1 VKLYAGTTEQ
11 FRTDARM
18 HRIAE
23 KLRAEYTTQ
32 IGHKPAQ
39 SEYNAWQNSLM
50 ALSMLVDQAELNDH
64 GVILEYQLGNT
75 SRRLDAMLTGHS
87 PTSAE
92 NAVVVELKQ
101 WSNES
106 IGPSIADNCVELYVG
121 KQVRRVL
128 HPSVQVG
135 NYQQWLLDN
144 HEVFDETDAV
154 ALVTRADDASAFVH
168 NRAAG

>member
-1 VKLYAGTTEQ
+1 VNLYAGTTEQ

-32 IGHKPAQ
+32 IGHQPAPFAVA
-39 SEYNAWQNSLM
+39 SWQNSLM

-92 NAVVVELKQ
+92 KAVVVELEQ
-101 WSNES
+101 WSEVSTDQSSTREYEAMSRSSVLTSRSSVSQPGSSRRFRIRRES
-106 IGPSIADNCVELYVG
+106 SISAAASGSQAPWTSGTEIWMPSSEMM
-121 KQVRRVL
+121 
-128 HPSVQVG
+128 
-135 NYQQWLLDN
+135 
-144 HEVFDETDAV
+144 
-154 ALVTRADDASAFVH
+154 
-168 NRAAG
+168 